1 MIWVISGAL
10 ALVGLVF
17 LTVAAAKLLNG
28 VRELKIGVDRAKERL
43 AQAGELQER
52 LNATVAEVQRA
63 AESAS
68 RK

>member
-1 MIWVISGAL
+1 MIWAISGAL

-17 LTVAAAKLLNG
+17 LAVAAAKLLNG
-28 VRELKIGVDRAKERL
+28 VRELDIGVDRVKERV

-52 LNATVAEVQRA
+52 LNATLAEAQRA
-63 AESAS
+63 VESES